1 MFIDLLNEGGVDV
14 NKEYPEEGNNTL
26 LLLSVQR
33 DSLEFA
39 KELLSLASCDPNTT
53 NRRSRVAA
61 LHLAVTQGN
70 PDMVRL
76 LLRSG
81 ASVNIKKED
90 GTHPCLRAVAAVL
103 TKHAAEPKWEGEDS
117 KAGGR
122 PRALTVRQAKE
133 LVDLVLT
140 ERGKVKVTRPYCRR
154 RLPFLREVWLAH
166 INCAAPC
173 LCEGPFVSGLSLVKA
188 YSLAFACSMA
198 FIIWPGVSGHSQA
211 GVTASWLGV
220 AASPKEDG
228 GAEGL
233 GAQAHCLLQVV
244 AEACPCRSA
253 SLQCTVIRITYMK
266 KKCRN

>member
-1 MFIDLLNEGGVDV
+1 MSAQACVGLSYRRVCVVSLL
-14 NKEYPEEGNNTL
+14 P
-26 LLLSVQR
+26 
-33 DSLEFA
+33 
-39 KELLSLASCDPNTT
+39 
-53 NRRSRVAA
+53 
-61 LHLAVTQGN
+61 LAVPPAMPRN
-70 PDMVRL
+70 KPSYSRL
-76 LLRSG
+76 SPFARG
-81 ASVNIKKED
+81 QICAFRKAGWKREQICKTIKKRD

-133 LVDLVLT
+133 LVDLVFA
-140 ERGKVKVTRPYCRR
+140 ERGKVKVTTPYCRR
-154 RLPFLREVWLAH
+154 RLPFLRKVLLAH
-166 INCAAPC
+166 INCAATC
-173 LCEGPFVSGLSLVKA
+173 LSEGPFVSGLSLVRA
-188 YSLAFACSMA
+188 YSAAFACSMA
-198 FIIWPGVSGHSQA
+198 FIIWPGVSGDSQA

-253 SLQCTVIRITYMK
+253 SLCVHRWHDFPFGA
-266 KKCRN
+266 RAV